1 MGDDGPRSNLV
12 MEDMDSHAG
21 GGGGVIMLYSSA
33 LFLPMKRDRNRRCW
47 DVNKLPSCKQV
58 MDRTE

>member
-1 MGDDGPRSNLV
+1 
-12 MEDMDSHAG
+12 MDSHAG